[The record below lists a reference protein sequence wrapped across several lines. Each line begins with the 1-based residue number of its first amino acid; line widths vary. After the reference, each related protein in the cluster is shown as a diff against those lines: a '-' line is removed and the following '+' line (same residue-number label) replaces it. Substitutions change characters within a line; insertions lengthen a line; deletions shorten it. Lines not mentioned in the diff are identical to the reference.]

1 FRPQGMSD
9 ENKMRQGEWKD
20 YESIKDFEYIEIN
33 GEPTQIFGRYLLYGE
48 GKFVNNNR
56 EGFWKMYVIED
67 ESFNKILQK
76 EVSYENGQK
85 SGSFKYFYPNGKLG
99 IEGNYVSDNLEG
111 EIKSYYENGNLF
123 GIRY

>member
-1 FRPQGMSD
+1 MKTTLIFLFTIILSVDSLCQEIFFVKDDVMDNYMITGIATKHFRPQGMSD

-76 EVSYENGQK
+76 EVS
-85 SGSFKYFYPNGKLG
+85 
-99 IEGNYVSDNLEG
+99 
-111 EIKSYYENGNLF
+111 
-123 GIRY
+123 